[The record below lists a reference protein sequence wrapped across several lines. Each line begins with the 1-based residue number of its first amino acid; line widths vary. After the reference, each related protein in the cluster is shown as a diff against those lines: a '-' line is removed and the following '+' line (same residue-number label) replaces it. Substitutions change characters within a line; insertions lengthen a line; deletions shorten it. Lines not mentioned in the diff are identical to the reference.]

1 MSTMQAV
8 AASGGVTLRGTLRG
22 LRVHRRDAEGRLQ
35 VLEPSLSDRLQD
47 GDVVFVRESLF

>member
-1 MSTMQAV
+1 V

-22 LRVHRRDAEGRLQ
+22 LRVHRRDATGKVQ
-35 VLEPSLSDRLQD
+35 VIETATSDRLQD